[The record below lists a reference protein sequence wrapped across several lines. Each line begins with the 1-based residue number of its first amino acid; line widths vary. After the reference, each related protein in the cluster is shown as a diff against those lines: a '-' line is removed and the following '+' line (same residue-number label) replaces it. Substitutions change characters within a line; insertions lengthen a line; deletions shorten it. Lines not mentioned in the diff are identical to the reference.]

1 MAKRYKEAISNDVY
15 FHDVKMQME
24 AKMWALNY
32 NGRGPARKVD
42 MIQCFLLEFPNRAG
56 APIYCVEAFQT
67 GEYIKVSIDAAP
79 RGGGD

>member
-1 MAKRYKEAISNDVY
+1 MPR
-15 FHDVKMQME
+15 QRQPQ
-24 AKMWALNY
+24 
-32 NGRGPARKVD
+32 GARLTRRR
-42 MIQCFLLEFPNRAG
+42 QCFLLEFPNRAG